1 MAEYGDV
8 EASFDDEDNLLDLQA
23 AVAAEISDAIDYID
37 ESVTPERVAN
47 IEAYKMA
54 PYGTEEEGRSDYVDS
69 SVKDVI
75 QSLMP
80 SLLRTFTGSERICEF
95 VPRQAEDIPMAEQA
109 TEVIHHV
116 LKKNNFFSVC
126 HSAFKDALLSKT
138 GIIKWWYDESV
149 EVSEHVYSGL
159 TEQEVA
165 LLVEDRDV
173 SLVDMTVEI
182 EAQQTITPEGM
193 TQVVSPAL
201 YGCTIRREQ
210 RDGKYCVAAVPP
222 EEFLVDR
229 RSRTLDDASL
239 VAHRQIL
246 TVSDLIAMG
255 YSADLVAENASTDN
269 DLEFNEEA
277 WERYNQSTDSVSRN
291 DDEGKRALYIEAYI
305 RWPNSDGI
313 AELTKVCCLGS
324 AHTIVNV
331 EPCDDIPFA
340 IFCPDPTPHTIIG
353 NAIDVTDL
361 QATKSEIM
369 RDCLDSLS
377 QAIHPRTA
385 IVEGG
390 VNLADVQ
397 NNETGA
403 IIRMRA
409 PGMVQPL
416 TTPFVGNNAFP
427 MVDYLDSVK
436 EARTGVTKLSQGMNA
451 ESLQSTTRLAV
462 NAQITA
468 AQSRVEVIARIF
480 AEEPGM
486 KRLFRGL
493 LKLMTRHQDKPMVF
507 RLTNGFVPVD
517 PRIWD
522 QDMDVEVN
530 VALSQSTVDERMQVL
545 ATIIAKQ
552 ESILGQM
559 GPNNPLVTLGQ
570 YRNTLAKTIELAG
583 FKDSNAFFNELP
595 LDFQMPPPPQ
605 NEPSPQELLAA
616 VERESILADIEKKQ
630 AQLLLDREKMV
641 REDDRARDKLESD
654 IMLRA
659 AEIKGRYNT
668 QVDVASIKADV
679 ERDRELI
686 KLQKDI
692 AQMQDQQIAELQAAQ
707 QNMVDEQVLENEL
720 LAGEQLVNGQ
730 VDTTGMMN

>member
-1 MAEYGDV
+1 MAEYDDV
-8 EASFDDEDNLLDLQA
+8 DYQGSDDDSLADLQA

-37 ESVTPERVAN
+37 ENVTPERVRN

-54 PYGTEEEGRSDYVDS
+54 LYGTEEQGRSDYVDS
-69 SVKDVI
+69 SVRDVI

-80 SLLRTFTGSERICEF
+80 PLLRTFTGAERVCDY
-95 VPRQAEDIPMAEQA
+95 VPTSKEDIPMAEQA
-109 TEVIHHV
+109 TDVVHQI
-116 LKKNNFFSVC
+116 LKNNNFFSVC
-126 HSAFKDALLSKT
+126 YAAFKDALLAKT
-138 GIIKWWYDESV
+138 GIIKYWYDESITV
-149 EVSEHVYSGL
+149 TEHSYSGL
-159 TEQEVA
+159 SEPEIA
-165 LLVEDRDV
+165 MLLEADNV
-173 SLVDMTVEI
+173 SLVELVE
-182 EAQQTITPEGM
+182 ELTAEQVVNPDGM
-193 TQVVSPAL
+193 IQVVSPAL
-201 YGCTIRREQ
+201 FGCTIRREEP
-210 RDGKYCVAAVPP
+210 DGKYCVEAVPP

-255 YSADLVAENASTDN
+255 YDAELINDNASTDN

-277 WERYNQSTDSVSRN
+277 EERYDTAGSSVSRS
-291 DDEGKRALYIEAYI
+291 DDEGKKALYIEAYI
-305 RWPNSDGI
+305 RWPNADGI

-324 AHTIVNV
+324 AHKIVNQESV
-331 EPCDDIPFA
+331 SDIPFA

-377 QAIHPRTA
+377 QSIHPRTA
-385 IVEGG
+385 IVEGA

-409 PGMVQPL
+409 PGMVQSL
-416 TTPFVGNNAFP
+416 STPFVGQSAFP
-427 MVDYLDSVK
+427 MIEYLDSVK

-451 ESLQSTTRLAV
+451 EALQSTTKVAV
-462 NAQITA
+462 NSQIQA
-468 AQSRVEVIARIF
+468 AQARVEVIARIF
-480 AEEPGM
+480 SEEPGM

-493 LKLMTRHQDKPMVF
+493 LRLISTHQNKPMIM
-507 RLTNGFVPVD
+507 RLRNEYVEID
-517 PRIWD
+517 PRVWETD
-522 QDMDVEVN
+522 FDVEVN
-530 VALSQSTVDERMQVL
+530 VALSDSSIEERMQVL

-552 ESILGQM
+552 ESIMGSM

-583 FKDSNAFFNELP
+583 FKDASMFFNELP
-595 LDFQMPPPPQ
+595 TDFQMPPPQ
-605 NEPSPQELLAA
+605 QESPSPEQLLAE
-616 VERESILADIEKKQ
+616 VERESIVADIEKKK
-630 AQLLLDREKMV
+630 AQLMLDQEKMV

-659 AEIKGRYNT
+659 AELQAKYNT
-668 QVDVASIKADV
+668 SIDVASIKANV
-679 ERDRELI
+679 ERDRELV
-686 KLQKDI
+686 KQ
-692 AQMQDQQIAELQAAQ
+692 QDRAMAEQQEFFRAQ
-707 QNMVDEQVLENEL
+707 QLAEQQAVEQQMMLQQQFMDEQQMFDQGPLN
-720 LAGEQLVNGQ
+720 
-730 VDTTGMMN
+730 